1 MIGLLEIIGGVSAI
15 LLALGAVAAARP
27 APFRRITRNA
37 DAAMLREVRACK
49 RQSVKYKEAV

>member
-37 DAAMLREVRACK
+37 DAAMLREARAC
-49 RQSVKYKEAV
+49 RRRSGFSNP

>member
-27 APFRRITRNA
+27 APFQGITRNV
-37 DAAMLREVRACK
+37 DAAMLREARAC
-49 RQSVKYKEAV
+49 RRR